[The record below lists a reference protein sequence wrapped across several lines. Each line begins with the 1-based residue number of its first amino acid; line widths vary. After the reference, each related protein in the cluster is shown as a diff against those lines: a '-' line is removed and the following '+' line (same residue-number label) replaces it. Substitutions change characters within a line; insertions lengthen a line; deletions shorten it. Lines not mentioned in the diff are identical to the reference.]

1 MCKKILIC
9 GLGSMGKRR
18 IRIIQS
24 LFPDHEI
31 YGTDLREDRRAEV
44 EDKFSIRTMADFYR
58 AFSTIKP
65 EIVFACTSPL
75 AHSEFVIY
83 ALENNAHTFSE
94 INLSAKG
101 YGRILKAAHENN
113 KTAFLSS
120 TFLYREE
127 IQCIIERVKSQNNI
141 SYRYHVG
148 QFLPDWH
155 PWENY
160 KDFFVFDKE
169 TSACKEIMAIDFPWV
184 LKTFGEVETVKAIK
198 RKSLDLDL
206 DYEDTFHILFEH
218 KNGICGS
225 VSIDCASVRGVRK
238 LEIYSDK
245 FYLEW
250 EGTPDSLKIYSP
262 ELKKM
267 IPIELI
273 ENIEKDKKYDEFVI
287 ENPYVNEIKE
297 FFSILERGTDSKP
310 IYTYEDDL
318 NVINLIKKLHVE
330 NN

>member
-31 YGTDLREDRRAEV
+31 FGTDLREDRRAEV
-44 EDKFSIRTMADFYR
+44 EDKFNIRTMENFYG
-58 AFSTIKP
+58 AFSIIKP

-101 YGRILKAAHENN
+101 YDRILKAARGNN

-127 IQCIIERVKSQNNI
+127 IRWIIEMIKSHNNI

-148 QFLPDWH
+148 QYLPDWH

-160 KDFFVFDKE
+160 KDFFVFQEE

-184 LKTFGEVETVKAIK
+184 LKAFGKVKTVRAVK
-198 RKSLDLDL
+198 RRSLDLDL

-218 KNGICGS
+218 ENGICGS

-245 FYLEW
+245 LYLEW
-250 EGTPDSLKIYSP
+250 EGTPESLKIYSP
-262 ELKKM
+262 ETKKM
-267 IPIELI
+267 IPVELA
-273 ENIEKDKKYDEFVI
+273 EKIEKDEEYDEFVL

-297 FFSILERGTDSKP
+297 FFSILEGNTNSQL
-310 IYTYEDDL
+310 YTYEDDL
-318 NVINLIKKLHVE
+318 NVINLIKELHLK